1 MRQQQLLRQ
10 AILLQ
15 LEASSPTSLPL
26 STIRQGVA
34 LAGLKSTEKT
44 VLKELSYLG
53 DKGMI
58 ETLVPDLDAADKRYR
73 LTASGQD
80 YLEAEDLV

>member
-15 LEASSPTSLPL
+15 LEASLPNSLPL
-26 STIRQGVA
+26 TTIRQGVT
-34 LAGLKSTEKT
+34 LAGLKSGEKT
-44 VLKELSYLG
+44 LLKELSYLN

-80 YLEAEDLV
+80 YLEGAGLV